1 LIKSAMNAPDV
12 ETRCKALEERMAFQE
27 RVIDELNEA
36 VLRQQQQLD
45 QLNRQ
50 LAALTSG
57 LEQLAEQ
64 AQGGDLP
71 HEKPP
76 HY

>member
-1 LIKSAMNAPDV
+1 MNAPEVDA
-12 ETRCKALEERMAFQE
+12 RLRPLEERLAFQE
-27 RVIDELNEA
+27 RVIDELNA
-36 VLRQQQQLD
+36 AILRQQQQLD

-50 LAALTSG
+50 LAAITRG